1 MPRLFD
7 SYDDLQDSAQRR
19 LNRSTTLGF
28 PEWIREVE
36 DWMSGG
42 MELGLGSKTFQA
54 PALRIQAMEEN
65 VTYEEIPEDGLPQP
79 DDYLDLRDI
88 RGQFEA
94 ETQELIYQ
102 ALATFEDI
110 ALRGEARPVF
120 TQRGVN
126 FQLSPG
132 ITPPISLQYYRKIPP
147 LRPETSYA
155 DHPIASINDSC
166 YLHGALA
173 AAMIQYRN
181 MERASVELG
190 FYKAA
195 IVRLNSQ
202 AQRSREGEAPMRSV
216 IVGGVP

>member
-7 SYDDLQDSAQRR
+7 SYEDLQSSVGRR

-42 MELGLGSKTFQA
+42 MELGLGRNTFQA
-54 PALRIQAMEEN
+54 PALRIQEMEETA
-65 VTYEEIPEDGLPQP
+65 TYDEIPAYGLPQP

-120 TQRGVN
+120 TQRGAK
-126 FQLSPG
+126 FQFSPG
-132 ITPPISLQYYRKIPP
+132 VSPPIYLQYYRKIPK
-147 LRPETSYA
+147 LTHEIKYA
-155 DHPIASINDSC
+155 EHWIASINDSC
-166 YLHGALA
+166 YLHGAIA
-173 AAMIQYRN
+173 AGLIQFRN
-181 MERASVELG
+181 MERASVELSL
-190 FYKAA
+190 YKAA
-195 IVRLNSQ
+195 IVRLNAQ